1 MRLIAYLRVSSNG
14 QLDAYGP
21 DVQLKDIKAWARHNK
36 HKIVDVKTDDIT
48 GKADVADRPALV
60 EALEMLRKPPAA
72 DGLVVANLTRLA
84 RELTIQEAILAHVWA
99 DGGRVFAAD
108 QGEIL
113 QDDPDDPMRTAMRQM
128 QGVFAQL
135 DRAMTTKRLRDGR
148 RMKAAEGKHAVGHYA
163 YGYTG
168 AGRGRDRD
176 AAPHVDEQKAVS
188 RIVELRQAGES
199 YRTIAAALDAEGVL
213 TRRMSTLK
221 AKGETPEH
229 ITGWTPMSVRSVALR
244 AGCS

>member
-1 MRLIAYLRVSSNG
+1 MRLVAYLRVSSTG

-21 DVQLKDIKAWARHNK
+21 DVQLKDIKSWARHNR
-36 HKIVDVKTDDIT
+36 HKIVDVKCDDIT

-60 EALEMLRKPPAA
+60 EALEMLRKPPEA
-72 DGLVVANLTRLA
+72 DGLVVANMTRLA

-99 DGGRVFAAD
+99 DGGKVFAAD

-113 QDDPDDPMRTAMRQM
+113 KDDPDDPMRTAMRQM

-148 RMKAAEGKHAVGHYA
+148 KMKAAAGKHAVGQYQ

-168 AGRGRDRD
+168 VGRGRDRD
-176 AAPHVDEQKAVS
+176 AAPHEDEQAAVT
-188 RIVELRQAGES
+188 RIGELRAAGET
-199 YRTIAAALDAEGVL
+199 YRAICAALDAEGL
-213 TRRMSTLK
+213 KPRRAATWSAM
-221 AKGETPEH
+221 A
-229 ITGWTPMSVRSVALR
+229 VRNIALR
-244 AGCS
+244 ASSS